1 MLDPVCLNVRVCCI
15 YVYVCMFVCKYQRVF
30 ATLVYL
36 HISDYDCPFRRIC
49 RRLAPNYSLTFTHT
63 HKGKHTRAHVFRAD
77 TLTHTRLIIISSCY
91 SVTLP
96 PLLLLTSQEYA
107 VAYAS
112 LFRWFFMLLLRLVYG
127 LHYMP
132 YHALTVIN
140 AHSRAY
146 FARFGRA
153 GEAGQGKSKRF
164 LLYIHRDSH
173 MFIML
178 NLCAFVVFGF
188 YIALSGDALNDA
200 LM

>member
-15 YVYVCMFVCKYQRVF
+15 YVYVCTYKRVF

-77 TLTHTRLIIISSCY
+77 TFTHTRLIIISSCC

-153 GEAGQGKSKRF
+153 GGAGQGKSKRF

-188 YIALSGDALNDA
+188 YIALSGNALNDA

>member
-30 ATLVYL
+30 AKLVYL

-77 TLTHTRLIIISSCY
+77 TLTHTSHHHLLLLLRHF
-91 SVTLP
+91 P
-96 PLLLLTSQEYA
+96 PLLLLSSQEYA

-132 YHALTVIN
+132 YHALTVSTPTPEHILHVLVEQ
-140 AHSRAY
+140 AEQERGSRSA
-146 FARFGRA
+146 FFFIFIAIPTC
-153 GEAGQGKSKRF
+153 
-164 LLYIHRDSH
+164 LL
-173 MFIML
+173 
-178 NLCAFVVFGF
+178 C
-188 YIALSGDALNDA
+188 
-200 LM
+200 

>member
-1 MLDPVCLNVRVCCI
+1 MQTPRAKLFAHIHTHP
-15 YVYVCMFVCKYQRVF
+15 QRQ
-30 ATLVYL
+30 
-36 HISDYDCPFRRIC
+36 
-49 RRLAPNYSLTFTHT
+49 THT
-63 HKGKHTRAHVFRAD
+63 SARIPCRHTN
-77 TLTHTRLIIISSCY
+77 THTRLIIISSCY

-153 GEAGQGKSKRF
+153 GGVGQGKSKRF

>member
-30 ATLVYL
+30 AKLVYL

-77 TLTHTRLIIISSCY
+77 TLTHTSHHHLLLLLRHF
-91 SVTLP
+91 P
-96 PLLLLTSQEYA
+96 PLLLLSSQEYA

-153 GEAGQGKSKRF
+153 GGVGQGKSKRF